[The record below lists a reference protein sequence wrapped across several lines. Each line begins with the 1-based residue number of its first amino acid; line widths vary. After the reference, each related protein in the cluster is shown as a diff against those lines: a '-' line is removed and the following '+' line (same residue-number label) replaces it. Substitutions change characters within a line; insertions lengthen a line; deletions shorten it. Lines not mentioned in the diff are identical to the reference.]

1 MTSNNTN
8 TEIRD
13 LFEKMKTAREFE
25 MPDVAEDYQKQI
37 DDLLD
42 LARSTAVNNE
52 PTTSASSSSSS
63 SSSSVTADL
72 KKRSINNDQTDQT
85 VNHTPIPASSAAS
98 SASASFASASSTSS
112 ASSASSSV
120 SITSK
125 KRSNDQTIKLNHSP
139 IQASTYPSSVLHL
152 QKKPRTE
159 DLNNA
164 SLLLYQR
171 NEIEPI
177 IQKRN
182 DNNNKS
188 SFHDAS
194 HASLGVSDPKSTFS
208 KGAKFFDDSS
218 KYIL

>member
-1 MTSNNTN
+1 MTYNNTN

-13 LFEKMKTAREFE
+13 LFEKMKTAREFG
-25 MPDVAEDYQKQI
+25 MPEVAKDYQKQI

-42 LARSTAVNNE
+42 LARSTAKSTAVVNE
-52 PTTSASSSSSS
+52 PTTSASSSSS

-72 KKRSINNDQTDQT
+72 KKRSRSIDNDQTQT
-85 VNHTPIPASSAAS
+85 VNHTPNPA
-98 SASASFASASSTSS
+98 SS
-112 ASSASSSV
+112 ASSASSATSCFSSV

-139 IQASTYPSSVLHL
+139 IQASTTPSSVLHL
-152 QKKPRTE
+152 PKKPRTE
-159 DLNNA
+159 DLNGA

-171 NEIEPI
+171 NEIEPV

-182 DNNNKS
+182 DNNNRL

-194 HASLGVSDPKSTFS
+194 HASLGVTDPESTS
-208 KGAKFFDDSS
+208 KVTKFFDDKS
-218 KYIL
+218 KYIQ